1 MVCTIKTR
9 LPRSMGGSLT
19 ETRARV
25 AAISGLLAVVV
36 MTAGWIVAG
45 LLQPA
50 SYNWSAQEISDLG
63 ALTAQHAWVW
73 NAADSLAGLLLVA
86 FAVGV
91 FPLFRTGRSGRFA
104 VMSIGL
110 VGVGSV
116 LDGLLREDCPLSTSE
131 ACQRFQDGPG
141 LSWHHQVHDIE
152 SAIVVGAML
161 AGPFMLARA
170 FRRVD
175 RLSGLR
181 IYSLGTGG
189 AMALFV
195 VAYLLL
201 YGEDGAGLAQRALV
215 ILYLAWIAAL
225 AILIF
230 RARRARALKV

>member
-1 MVCTIKTR
+1 MVCTINMTR

-25 AAISGLLAVVV
+25 AAVSGLLAVVV

-73 NAADSLAGLLLVA
+73 NTADSLAGLLLVA

-91 FPLFRTGRSGRFA
+91 FPLFRAGRPGRFA
-104 VMSIGL
+104 VTSIGL
-110 VGVGSV
+110 VGIGSM

-131 ACQRFQDGPG
+131 ACQRLQDGPG

-152 SAIVVGAML
+152 SVIVVAAML
-161 AGPFMLARA
+161 VGPFMLARA

-201 YGEDGAGLAQRALV
+201 YGDDGAGLAQRALV

-230 RARRARALKV
+230 RARARAIKV